1 MFLAAMHLDVLS
13 FRNTGEC
20 DTLCTPSSG
29 LLPVCILRPSNLCP
43 AGTFGSAGT
52 CPKPS
57 RIMRTC
63 SCRQTSMLSIIR
75 QNPSNSPD
83 VLTGATGAHRTIVQ
97 RSIVARRS
105 ETSVINNNA
114 IDSLSRLQMHYR
126 KIRFFD
132 TLLRSI
138 IIPARGLLDPQL
150 VCLLIIV
157 TKHEPPSGDIDEWSL
172 AGLPIGKPHRKG
184 LAGRVLP
191 NGPCWMGVDK

>member
-13 FRNTGEC
+13 FRNMGEC

-29 LLPVCILRPSNLCP
+29 LLLVCILRPSNLCP

-52 CPKPS
+52 CPKPF

-75 QNPSNSPD
+75 QYPSNSAD
-83 VLTGATGAHRTIVQ
+83 ELTGATGAHRTIVQ

-132 TLLRSI
+132 TMLRSAI
-138 IIPARGLLDPQL
+138 IYA
-150 VCLLIIV
+150 
-157 TKHEPPSGDIDEWSL
+157 
-172 AGLPIGKPHRKG
+172 
-184 LAGRVLP
+184 
-191 NGPCWMGVDK
+191 